1 MKNDNDDAQQVGR
14 SYGTIPEDE
23 HRLIVRGL
31 DCLKL
36 TLLDEAGGLAETKIS
51 RRKGSSSMEEVV
63 AAGIERLEEIKT
75 LNRLNKW
82 LQARPQVRL
91 K

>member
-1 MKNDNDDAQQVGR
+1 MKKKDDETQRWAYEVGTV
-14 SYGTIPEDE
+14 GADE
-23 HRLIVRGL
+23 FRLLLRGL

-36 TLLDEAGGLAETKIS
+36 ALLDEAGGLAETKIS

-75 LNRLNKW
+75 LNRLNKR
-82 LQARPQVRL
+82 LQALPPVAV